1 MIRREF
7 SWREW
12 FKISFPL
19 QMVAL
24 MFGVGIWVFVNRGR
38 EVDVK
43 KVVKIEYTKLPAG
56 LAFERAPTV
65 ETSIGLSGPLY
76 RLRTIQDEEMTIL
89 MDLSAARA
97 GLNRMEISVDSLKLP
112 LDLQVSGPYP
122 RTALVFLEPVL
133 SREIPIRP
141 VLEGQTK
148 EGSTVMGVKLSAELV
163 TVVGPRSV
171 LMKMDYVP
179 FPISIEG
186 KSASFSVSG
195 RPELVASG
203 LSSDDLI
210 SADVEI
216 SAVRTSKEFLN
227 VPITVSGSREISV
240 SPAVARVVVE
250 GPETQ
255 AASFKW
261 DPQVLVDV
269 EGLGKGRYRL
279 RGRVVLPEGWRAS
292 AIEPQNF
299 LVEIIK

>member
-43 KVVKIEYTKLPAG
+43 KVVKIEYTKLPPG
-56 LAFERAPTV
+56 LAFERTPTN

-76 RLRTIQDEEMTIL
+76 RLRTIQDEEMTVLI
-89 MDLSAARA
+89 DLSGARA
-97 GLNRMEISVDSLKLP
+97 GLNRMEISADSLKLP

-133 SREIPIRP
+133 SREIPVRP

-148 EGSTVMGVKLSAELV
+148 EGSTVLGVKLNSESV
-163 TVVGPRSV
+163 TVVGPRSI
-171 LMKMDYVP
+171 LMKMEHVP
-179 FPISIEG
+179 FRISIEG

-195 RPELVASG
+195 RPELVSLG

-210 SADVEI
+210 AADVEI
-216 SAVRTSKEFLN
+216 STVKSSKEFLN
-227 VPITVSGSREISV
+227 VPVMVSGNREVSI

-255 AASFKW
+255 AANFKW
-261 DPQVLVDV
+261 DPQVMIDV

-279 RGRVVLPEGWRAS
+279 RGRVILPEGWRAS